1 MVLTVENLNFS
12 YGKTR
17 LLKKIQFELKPGQVL
32 AILGPNGVGKTT
44 LLKCLN
50 GIFRPQ
56 IGKIYLNHQSIFQYS
71 RQELAQVFAY
81 VAQRTEVG
89 EMTVFDTIL
98 LGRRPYIRWDVS
110 ASDLEKV
117 EQIIEQLNLQSLMLR
132 SVRGLSGGELQKV
145 AIARA
150 LVQEPQILLFDEPT
164 SALDLKNQVEILRLI
179 RETVI
184 SKQQA
189 ALMTLH
195 DLNLALRFADRFLF
209 LKEGWIF
216 SLGDHDSITSDLIE
230 SVYEVPVLIQYHQNY
245 PFIVIK

>member
-1 MVLTVENLNFS
+1 MVLTVENLNFN
-12 YGKTR
+12 YGKAR
-17 LLKKIQFELKPGQVL
+17 LLKEIQFELKPGQVL

-50 GIFRPQ
+50 GILRPQ
-56 IGKIYLNHQSIFQYS
+56 TGKICLNHQSIRHYS
-71 RQELAQVFAY
+71 RQKLAQTFAY

-89 EMTVFDTIL
+89 DMTVFDAIL

-110 ASDLEKV
+110 SSDLEKV
-117 EQIIEQLNLQSLMLR
+117 QRTISLLNLQPLMLR
-132 SVRGLSGGELQKV
+132 SVRELSGGELQKV

-164 SALDLKNQVEILRLI
+164 SALDLKNQIEILSLI

-184 SKQQA
+184 SRQKS
-189 ALMTLH
+189 ALITLH

-209 LKEGWIF
+209 LKQGRIF
-216 SLGDHDSITSDLIE
+216 ALGGYDSITPDLIE
-230 SVYEVPVLIQYHQNY
+230 SVYEVPVLIQHYQNY

>member
-12 YGKTR
+12 YRKAR
-17 LLKKIQFELKPGQVL
+17 LLKEIKFELKAGKVL

-50 GIFRPQ
+50 GIIKPQ
-56 IGKIYLNHQSIFQYS
+56 TGHIFVNHKSILKYS
-71 RQELAQVFAY
+71 RQKLAQTFAY

-89 EMTVFDTIL
+89 DMTVFDAIL
-98 LGRRPYIRWDVS
+98 LGRRPYIVWDVS

-117 EQIIEQLNLQSLMLR
+117 ERVIERLNLQSLMLR
-132 SVRGLSGGELQKV
+132 SVRELSGGELQKV

-164 SALDLKNQVEILRLI
+164 SALDLKNQIEILSLI

-184 SKQQA
+184 SQQQS
-189 ALMTLH
+189 ALLTLH
-195 DLNLALRFADRFLF
+195 DLNLALRFADQFLF
-209 LKEGWIF
+209 LKEGRIF
-216 SLGDHDSITSDLIE
+216 SLGGHDSITPELIE
-230 SVYEVPVLIQYHQNY
+230 SVYEVPVLIQYYQNY
-245 PFIVIK
+245 PFIVIE

>member
-1 MVLTVENLNFS
+1 MVLTVKNLNFS
-12 YGKTR
+12 YRKSR
-17 LLKKIQFELKPGQVL
+17 LLKEIQFELKSGQVL

-50 GIFRPQ
+50 GILKPQ
-56 IGKIYLNHQSIFQYS
+56 TGKICLNHQSILQYS
-71 RQELAQVFAY
+71 RQKLAQTFAY

-89 EMTVFDTIL
+89 DMTVFDAIL

-117 EQIIEQLNLQSLMLR
+117 ERVIERLNLQSLMLR
-132 SVRGLSGGELQKV
+132 SVRELSGGELQKV

-164 SALDLKNQVEILRLI
+164 SALDLKNQIEILSLI

-184 SKQQA
+184 SQQQS
-189 ALMTLH
+189 ALLTLH

-209 LKEGWIF
+209 LKEGRIF
-216 SLGDHDSITSDLIE
+216 SLGGYDSITPDLIE
-230 SVYEVPVLIQYHQNY
+230 SVYEVPVLIQYYQNY
-245 PFIVIK
+245 PFIVIE